1 MIIKPESVYLTAS
14 IPYIHVHASG
24 TSAEMLSSAHVNN
37 LCR

>member
-1 MIIKPESVYLTAS
+1 MIIKPQSVYQTAS

-24 TSAEMLSSAHVNN
+24 TSAEMLSSVHVNN

>member
-14 IPYIHVHASG
+14 IPYIHVHASS
-24 TSAEMLSSAHVNN
+24 TSAEMLSSVHVNN

>member
-14 IPYIHVHASG
+14 IPYIHVHVSG
-24 TSAEMLSSAHVNN
+24 ASAEVLSPVRVNN

>member
-24 TSAEMLSSAHVNN
+24 TSAEVLFPVRVNN